1 MADAMLSSTRAGSL
15 EEKLEKLDE
24 ERERIKK
31 AEAELID
38 SGMKKEYLEIR
49 KEAQRFIR
57 DGKFE
62 IEKIQKMSVKIMAV
76 KDWKLF
82 FSPYECVIIQWA
94 AEGWFYRIMQ
104 FLAGDKDA

>member
-1 MADAMLSSTRAGSL
+1 MLSNTRAVSL

-24 ERERIKK
+24 ERDRIKK
-31 AEAELID
+31 AEARLID
-38 SGMKKEYLEIR
+38 SGMKKEYLETR
-49 KEAQRFIR
+49 SEARRLVR

-62 IEKIQKMSVKIMAV
+62 IEKIQKMAVKIMAV
-76 KDWKLF
+76 KEWKLF

-104 FLAGDKDA
+104 LLAGDKEA

>member
-1 MADAMLSSTRAGSL
+1 MGKEQDLI
-15 EEKLEKLDE
+15 EKLEKLDE
-24 ERERIKK
+24 ERERIKR

-38 SGMKKEYLEIR
+38 SGMKKEYLETR
-49 KEAQRFIR
+49 SEARRFIR

-62 IEKIQKMSVKIMAV
+62 IEKIQKMAVKIMAV
-76 KDWKLF
+76 KEWKLF